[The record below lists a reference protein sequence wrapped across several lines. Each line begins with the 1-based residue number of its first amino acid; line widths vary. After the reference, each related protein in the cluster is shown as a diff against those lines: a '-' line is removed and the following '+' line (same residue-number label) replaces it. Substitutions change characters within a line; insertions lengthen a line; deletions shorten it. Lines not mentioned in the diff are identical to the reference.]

1 MLSNNKLLSPHTVS
15 ESQEARSHLSCL
27 ILTQGPSQGWG
38 FRAFQGSMEL
48 KDTKYSIY
56 NNTRLSNCQPCDP
69 KLWSMG
75 WVLIDSLIVGL
86 HSGSSHLDKKSL
98 DLDQMVFLVWG
109 LKDLKFTKPNCNFA
123 W

>member
-1 MLSNNKLLSPHTVS
+1 M
-15 ESQEARSHLSCL
+15 

-38 FRAFQGSMEL
+38 FGALQGSMEL

-56 NNTRLSNCQPCDP
+56 NKTHLSNCQPCDP
-69 KLWSMG
+69 NLWSMG
-75 WVLIDSLIVGL
+75 VLIDSLIVGL

-109 LKDLKFTKPNCNFA
+109 LKDFKFTKPNYTYA
-123 W
+123 Q